1 MTSSSYL
8 KSQWSEIRGYA
19 ALLMGLLYSC
29 MNASNRSQVSLD
41 TVCDRL
47 LKLLKDNNPDIRIRA
62 IQGVSYL
69 FINK

>member
-8 KSQWSEIRGYA
+8 KSQWLEIRGCA
-19 ALLMGLLYSC
+19 ALMMGLLYSN
-29 MNASNRSQVSLD
+29 MNPSNRSQVSLD

-47 LKLLKDNNPDIRIRA
+47 LKLLKESNPEIRVRA

-69 FINK
+69 FIK